1 MEEIFDF
8 QFRRRSILIE
18 YFCTTLYRGWHV
30 LFKATYVKKEAHR
43 GFVYYVALRYS
54 HYTWKSFT

>member
-1 MEEIFDF
+1 MEEISDF

-54 HYTWKSFT
+54 HYT